1 MKTEEATQKVVVPVV
16 HGGDSAGQEG
26 QNKPTST
33 MPQFTLPDQPLPK
46 ACKAADVHTLSL
58 FDLSGKTALVTGA
71 NGGIGGSM
79 AHGLAEAG
87 ADIIIFQ
94 IPGEN
99 SDFYKELASS
109 TGRKT
114 YVYDCDLGNS
124 SSIRSTVQKV
134 LDDGHNVDIL
144 CNVAG
149 ISSGSI
155 PILYETDEHKDAV
168 SAHGVRDS
176 KQHISSLVMD
186 THLLLDHTNQLQRG
200 VDSVSVHRQT
210 HGRA

>member
-1 MKTEEATQKVVVPVV
+1 MDGTKTEAAQ
-16 HGGDSAGQEG
+16 GGVAGE
-26 QNKPTST
+26 NKPTAT
-33 MPQFTLPDQPLPK
+33 MPQFILPDQPVPK
-46 ACKAADVHTLSL
+46 ACKAAEVPTLSL

-79 AHGLAEAG
+79 AQGLAEAG

-94 IPGEN
+94 IPGED
-99 SDFYKELASS
+99 SSFRKELAAS

-114 YVYDCDLGNS
+114 YVYDCDLRDS
-124 SSIRSTVQKV
+124 ASIRSTVQKV

-155 PILYETDEHKDAV
+155 PILHETDEHKDAV
-168 SAHGVRDS
+168 SAHGRR
-176 KQHISSLVMD
+176 QHIPWS
-186 THLLLDHTNQLQRG
+186 DHAH
-200 VDSVSVHRQT
+200 SP
-210 HGRA
+210 